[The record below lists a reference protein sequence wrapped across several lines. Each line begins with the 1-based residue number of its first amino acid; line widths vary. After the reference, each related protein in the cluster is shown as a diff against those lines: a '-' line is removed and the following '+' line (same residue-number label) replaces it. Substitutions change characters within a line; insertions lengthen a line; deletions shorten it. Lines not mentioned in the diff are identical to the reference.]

1 MNVSGAFRF
10 LIDYA
15 FMIYLSIVLARFIL
29 QLVRADFYNPISQF
43 IVKATSPLLN
53 PLRRVVPGVGGIDMA
68 SLVLFILLVVVKLA
82 LYMYVFHILPVL
94 NPLQMFILLLMS
106 IASTVINFFLFVI
119 FAAAI
124 LSWVVAAS
132 GNYNPV
138 VDILNQIAE
147 PVLAP
152 ARKIIPAM
160 GGLDISPMLVMIAL
174 IFIKQLFGLNG
185 IP

>member
-1 MNVSGAFRF
+1 
-10 LIDYA
+10 
-15 FMIYLSIVLARFIL
+15 
-29 QLVRADFYNPISQF
+29 
-43 IVKATSPLLN
+43 
-53 PLRRVVPGVGGIDMA
+53 
-68 SLVLFILLVVVKLA
+68 
-82 LYMYVFHILPVL
+82 MYVFHILPVL